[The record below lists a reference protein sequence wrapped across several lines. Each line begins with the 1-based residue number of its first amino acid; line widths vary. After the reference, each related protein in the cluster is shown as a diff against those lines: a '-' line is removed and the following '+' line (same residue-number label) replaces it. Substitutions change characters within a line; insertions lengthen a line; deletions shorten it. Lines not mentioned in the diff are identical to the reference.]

1 MGKLTQRQAEEIAKI
16 AAAATAALGEEA
28 VLFCEKHDMDTPNS
42 FNATML
48 TLLDSMMFITLDAMF
63 DTPADRREAAD
74 HSHASVTKLL
84 RNHAIH
90 RHVQKMR
97 NPT

>member
-1 MGKLTQRQAEEIAKI
+1 
-16 AAAATAALGEEA
+16 
-28 VLFCEKHDMDTPNS
+28 
-42 FNATML
+42 
-48 TLLDSMMFITLDAMF
+48 MMFITLDAMF

-74 HSHASVTKLL
+74 HSHASVKKLL

>member
-1 MGKLTQRQAEEIAKI
+1 MGKLTQKQAEEVARI
-16 AAAATAALGEEA
+16 AAQTTKLLGEKSVA
-28 VLFCEKHDMDTPNS
+28 FCERHGMDTPDA

-63 DTPADRREAAD
+63 EHPADRCAAAD
-74 HSHASVTKLL
+74 HSHASIKKLL

-90 RHVQKMR
+90 RQVQKMR